1 METYLKKYLIKILK
15 KKKLLKNIHEKFILS
30 HNHHFSIIIVHSLLR
45 DSNNPL
51 FIYIKSKLRFNEE
64 IEPREIFNGRKPR
77 RRNDRRDNKRGKSGL
92 VAKFIVGEK
101 LYCGR

>member
-15 KKKLLKNIHEKFILS
+15 KKKLLKNIHQKFILS
-30 HNHHFSIIIVHSLLR
+30 HNHHFSIIIHSLLR

-51 FIYIKSKLRFNEE
+51 FISIKSKLRFNEE